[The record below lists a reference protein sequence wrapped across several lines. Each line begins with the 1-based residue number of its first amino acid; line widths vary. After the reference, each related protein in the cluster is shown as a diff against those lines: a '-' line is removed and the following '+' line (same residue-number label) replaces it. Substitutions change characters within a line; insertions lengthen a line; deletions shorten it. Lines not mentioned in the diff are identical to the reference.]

1 MANRVTS
8 DSGINWLMAFV
19 IGAALIVFG
28 LFMLFFEDEATT
40 LIFAVIAFG
49 LLLGSLVHLVHGFR
63 TGSSELAARAAIL
76 SGGVGAAV
84 GAIVSIDLFFDYL
97 SVDAARVI
105 LASGLLVYG
114 ALALVGVREA
124 RRDGT
129 LIRTLVLAVAAVAF
143 ALLLL
148 FNGNDRDL
156 RTGWFVIA
164 LVVAG
169 LILLAIGFLARSR
182 RSTGPAST
190 SGQPTGGRSLRRPG
204 RPARATDGASERKAA
219 DGPVT
224 DRPAVAQPASPL
236 VPPAA
241 AETGHAAVPS
251 EDATF
256 DPMTGERIR
265 PGPGQD
271 ARTRLLD
278 PDAGASQDPSARGRT

>member
-19 IGAALIVFG
+19 IGAALVVFG
-28 LFMLFFEDEATT
+28 LFMFLFEDEATT
-40 LIFAVIAFG
+40 LIFAVIACG

-76 SGGVGAAV
+76 SGGVGATV
-84 GAIVSIDLFFDYL
+84 GAIVSIDLFFNYL
-97 SVDAARVI
+97 SIDAARVI

-129 LIRTLVLAVAAVAF
+129 LVRTLVLAVAAVAF

-169 LILLAIGFLARSR
+169 LILLTIGFLARSR
-182 RSTGPAST
+182 RSTGPASM

-204 RPARATDGASERKAA
+204 RATDVASERKDA
-219 DGPVT
+219 DRSVA

-236 VPPAA
+236 VPPAAA

-278 PDAGASQDPSARGRT
+278 PDAGAGQDPSARGRT